1 MCLAQ
6 YLVNVVKMLNSMSR
20 IWGLESVFGEAQ
32 REIMG
37 DFIMTIKYFLKVK
50 HKRQ

>member
-20 IWGLESVFGEAQ
+20 IWGWESVFGEAQ
-32 REIMG
+32 REIIYN
-37 DFIMTIKYFLKVK
+37 DYYVFLKSK
-50 HKRQ
+50 K

>member
-6 YLVNVVKMLNSMSR
+6 YLVNVVKMLNSMPR
-20 IWGLESVFGEAQ
+20 IWGWESVFGEAP

-37 DFIMTIKYFLKVK
+37 AFIMTIIYFLKVK
-50 HKRQ
+50 SKRQ